1 MAGNVSAY
9 LKSYQQNTKATVD
22 AIFDQLDQYREFC
35 VNYGYSYNPAHL
47 NKENNGTFKEFV
59 KLQRG
64 REPRNR
70 WTEDAKKFANDNE

>member
-1 MAGNVSAY
+1 MAGNVSSY
-9 LKSYQQNTKATVD
+9 LKHYHQHNKATVD
-22 AIFDQLDQYREFC
+22 AIFDQLEQYREFC

-70 WTEDAKKFANDNE
+70 WFEDAKKFAAENE